1 MSIVK
6 RNNLAFPEL
15 MNEIFKPDWFGGIE
29 NQTNHIPPVNIIE
42 TETGF
47 ELELSVPG
55 IKKEELVIEVDN
67 NVLTISSDVKKD
79 EAKKE
84 DQFRRRE
91 FSKAC
96 FKRSFTMAKSID
108 TEAIKADYE
117 NGILRFVL
125 PKKEEALPK
134 PKKTISLS

>member
-6 RNNLAFPEL
+6 RNSLAFPEL

-67 NVLTISSDVKKD
+67 NILTISSDVKID
-79 EAKKE
+79 EVKSE
-84 DQFRRRE
+84 GQFRRRE
-91 FSKAC
+91 FSKAT

-108 TEAIKADYE
+108 VEVIKADYE
-117 NGILRFVL
+117 NGILKFVL

>member
-1 MSIVK
+1 MSVVK
-6 RNNLAFPEL
+6 RNSLAFPEL

-29 NQTNHIPPVNIIE
+29 NQTNHIPPANIIE

-67 NVLTISSDVKKD
+67 STLTISSDVKTD
-79 EAKKE
+79 EVKKE
-84 DQFRRRE
+84 GQFRRRE
-91 FSKAC
+91 FSKAT

-108 TEAIKADYE
+108 IEAIKADYE
-117 NGILRFVL
+117 NGILKFEL

>member
-6 RNNLAFPEL
+6 RNSLAFPEL

-67 NVLTISSDVKKD
+67 NILTISSDVKTD
-79 EAKKE
+79 EVKNE
-84 DQFRRRE
+84 VQFRRRE
-91 FSKAC
+91 FSKAT

-108 TEAIKADYE
+108 VEAIKADYE
-117 NGILRFVL
+117 NGILKFVL

>member
-6 RNNLAFPEL
+6 RNSLAFPEL

-67 NVLTISSDVKKD
+67 NILTISSVVKTD
-79 EAKKE
+79 EVKIE
-84 DQFRRRE
+84 GQFRRRE
-91 FSKAC
+91 FSKPA
-96 FKRSFTMAKSID
+96 FNRSFTMAKSID
-108 TEAIKADYE
+108 VEAIKADYE
-117 NGILRFVL
+117 NGILKFLL

>member
-1 MSIVK
+1 MSVVK
-6 RNNLAFPEL
+6 RNSLAFPEL

-29 NQTNHIPPVNIIE
+29 NQTNNIPPVNIIE

-67 NVLTISSDVKKD
+67 SILTISSDAKTDEVKN
-79 EAKKE
+79 EG
-84 DQFRRRE
+84 QFRRRE
-91 FSKAC
+91 FSKSA

-108 TEAIKADYE
+108 VEAIKADYE
-117 NGILRFVL
+117 NGILKFVL